1 MGMVKILVVREAL
14 TQSVASFY
22 GRKRVTIVKEREKT
36 GAKAVCA
43 KYDIS
48 DQSYRNRRYKALF

>member
-1 MGMVKILVVREAL
+1 MVKILVVREAL

-36 GAKAVCA
+36 GAKAVCG
-43 KYDIS
+43 
-48 DQSYRNRRYKALF
+48 